1 MKSRKMSGNDHPSPA
16 SNESTP
22 DFDLGAYTVPGAP
35 FGQCSPAETA
45 RNTRDAV
52 FTGHMWNARVQRAAT
67 GPLENDF

>member
-1 MKSRKMSGNDHPSPA
+1 
-16 SNESTP
+16 
-22 DFDLGAYTVPGAP
+22 VPGAP